1 MKEQVIEMKAYVSE
15 VMKNKAAA
23 LWKEEEGLG
32 TLELILIIGVI
43 IIIALIFKKQITA
56 LITSLL
62 SKVDTKSNEFFRI
75 SRLRKEEGSFTIEAS
90 LVFRLFCLF

>member
-1 MKEQVIEMKAYVSE
+1 MKEQVIEMDAYVTE

-62 SKVDTKSNEFFRI
+62 SKVDTKSNEFFPN
-75 SRLRKEEGSFTIEAS
+75 S
-90 LVFRLFCLF
+90 

>member
-62 SKVDTKSNEFFRI
+62 SKVDTKSNEFFPD
-75 SRLRKEEGSFTIEAS
+75 K
-90 LVFRLFCLF
+90 

>member
-1 MKEQVIEMKAYVSE
+1 MKEQVIEMKAYASE

-62 SKVDTKSNEFFRI
+62 SKVDTKSNEFFPN
-75 SRLRKEEGSFTIEAS
+75 S
-90 LVFRLFCLF
+90 